1 MSYDLLIGQVTHL
14 FRSAHTM
21 EQLLLRANART
32 QRGDAVLPPPVAHG
46 SPTGAESRS
55 SAVRFIDPFG
65 TSMHIP
71 AQPWQL
77 LSSFV
82 KQLQA
87 YIPPH
92 LQEWTQ
98 IGLLPTTD
106 ASIAS
111 AAASPFSPPL
121 PDSSPAAA
129 AASHAAATSSSVASA
144 VPSSSLRSADS
155 VRSLTPSLLHM
166 TLAHARLA
174 SAPASSPVIS
184 GDAIDLT
191 ETASPLSAAAAANEV
206 HSADGTQ
213 LALVAYGTLTVLLRR
228 AGASAS
234 VHSSSATPSSHSI
247 KLPVFGLD
255 LLSDVLTRVQ
265 AHAAARL
272 DFDLQ
277 HARCDLFQIEKSFT
291 LPLHMLSSRESGGAD
306 GAIPVSPQQSVFSAQ
321 LAHPDRVLLVEVMSS
336 PAATAA
342 ASGASVGE
350 PPMKLSVR
358 TLTGRMFDVSVRSA
372 SDSVLELKER
382 IATLEGLPVP
392 QQMLMFEQ
400 VELLDS
406 DSLSSHGLREGDT
419 IQLLLRLRE
428 AALSPSRG
436 GFRLEC
442 GRAGLNPLSSDSFA
456 ATRGLSALMRWT
468 VPPLSKLRGL
478 PVATVASL
486 LLHTRRLLSDTYT
499 AVHAQEIYGHS
510 SRGKAWINET
520 ALEAECSTGA
530 RGGTDGEAGDL
541 LDPVAAAA
549 SSSSVKRG
557 VLKRR
562 VHSLI
567 DDEEDA
573 NGETSAAH
581 GSVIALDQ
589 EEDEEGGGE
598 EGEVA
603 AIAQSI
609 DLTQTL
615 EDVSVNED
623 EVQLLE
629 DSSSPAAAGLAQQAP
644 AQRRRM
650 HEPQANDTGTAAGAA
665 VVVIKDDSPPPLE
678 HA

>member
-21 EQLLLRANART
+21 EQLLLPASART
-32 QRGDAVLPPPVAHG
+32 LRGGAASPPTAAHG
-46 SPTGAESRS
+46 SPNGGESS
-55 SAVRFIDPFG
+55 SSGVRFIDPFG
-65 TSMHIP
+65 TSMRIP

-77 LSSFV
+77 VSSFV
-82 KQLQA
+82 NQLQA

-106 ASIAS
+106 ASIANASQS
-111 AAASPFSPPL
+111 ALSQPQ
-121 PDSSPAAA
+121 SSSLAAA
-129 AASHAAATSSSVASA
+129 AASRAAAASSSIAAA

-155 VRSLTPSLLHM
+155 VRSLTPCLLHM
-166 TLAHARLA
+166 TLAHAMLA
-174 SAPASSPVIS
+174 SIPTSSPVIS
-184 GDAIDLT
+184 EDAIDLT
-191 ETASPLSAAAAANEV
+191 ETSSPLSAAAATNEV
-206 HSADGTQ
+206 PSADGPQ
-213 LALVAYGTLTVLLRR
+213 LSLVAYGTLTILLRR

-234 VHSSSATPSSHSI
+234 VPSSSAALSSHTI
-247 KLPVFGLD
+247 KLTVFGLD
-255 LLSDVLTRVQ
+255 LLSDVLARVQ
-265 AHAAARL
+265 AHAAERL
-272 DFDLQ
+272 NFDLQ
-277 HARCDLFQIEKSFT
+277 HARFDLFQIEKSFT
-291 LPLHMLSSRESGGAD
+291 LPLHVLSSRESGGAG
-306 GAIPVSPQQSVFSAQ
+306 GATPLSPQQSVFSAQ
-321 LAHPDRVLLVEVMSS
+321 LAHPDRVLLVEVLPS
-336 PAATAA
+336 PSTTAA

-350 PPMKLSVR
+350 PPLRLSVR

-372 SDSVLELKER
+372 RDSVLELKER
-382 IATLEGLPVP
+382 IAALEGLPVA

-406 DSLSSHGLREGDT
+406 DSLSSHGLLEGAT

-442 GRAGLNPLSSDSFA
+442 GRAGLNPLSSESLV

-478 PVATVASL
+478 PAATVASL

-520 ALEAECSTGA
+520 ALEAECAASVRRA
-530 RGGTDGEAGDL
+530 TDGEDGNL
-541 LDPVAAAA
+541 LDTAAA
-549 SSSSVKRG
+549 SVSGSRSNKRG

-567 DDEEDA
+567 DDEDDA
-573 NGETSAAH
+573 PVDTSAAD
-581 GSVIALDQ
+581 GSVIALDD
-589 EEDEEGGGE
+589 DEEGDGD
-598 EGEVA
+598 EGAVA

-629 DSSSPAAAGLAQQAP
+629 DSSRHVSAGLAQQAP

-650 HEPQANDTGTAAGAA
+650 HELQDNTSAIAASAA
-665 VVVIKDDSPPPLE
+665 TVTIKDDSPPPLE